1 VDFLGGIMTF
11 YDKIEKLTKDN
22 GLTAKQVTQDL
33 HISKNSF
40 TYWKK
45 NGNIPKGDI
54 LEALAKYFNCSID
67 YLVGKTDIKKEPTA
81 QNEQSVSEELQKLI
95 DASSSL
101 SDDETQK
108 VLEYVEFL
116 KSQRK

>member
-1 VDFLGGIMTF
+1 MTF
-11 YDKIEKLTKDN
+11 WDRVN
-22 GLTAKQVTQDL
+22 GLMKNNNVTAKTLSEEL
-33 HISKNSF
+33 HINKNSF
-40 TYWKK
+40 TYWKQ
-45 NGNIPKGDI
+45 NGNIPKYDI
-54 LEALAKYFNCSID
+54 LEALSKYFNCSVD
-67 YLVGKTDIKKEPTA
+67 YLLVGKTDIKKEPTA

-101 SDDETQK
+101 SDEETQK